1 MGVAVIS
8 AVIST
13 NRSIMKKIALATF
26 IFSTL
31 FLSSCLE
38 EDPGPRQSD
47 SRTYAVTDFD
57 RIAAGDALIITI
69 KQGNNFSIQADGDR
83 RNLDDL
89 MIYKNGTTLV
99 IRYDHY
105 EKRQYSTSMNIT
117 LPTLEGS
124 DFSGAVNANISGFTH
139 VTQFDLS
146 LSGASLAQLD
156 IEASELNFALSG
168 ASQLRLNGKGETL
181 NGTISG
187 ASLLSAFNFPSAQ
200 AKLIVSGASNGK
212 VNVSQQL
219 EVNASGASLVL
230 YRGNPQVEVEVSG
243 ESMVKQE

>member
-1 MGVAVIS
+1 VGVSDISGVIT
-8 AVIST
+8 T
-13 NRSIMKKIALATF
+13 NRPIMKKIALATF
-26 IFSTL
+26 VFCTL
-31 FLSSCLE
+31 LLSSCLE

-47 SRTYAVTDFD
+47 SRTYAITDFD

-89 MIYKNGTTLV
+89 MIYKTGSTLV
-99 IRYDHY
+99 VRYGHY
-105 EKRQYSTSMNIT
+105 EKRQYNTSINIT
-117 LPTLEGS
+117 LPVLFGG
-124 DFSGAVNANISGFTH
+124 DFSSAVNANISGFTY

-156 IEASELNFALSG
+156 IEAAEFNFALSG
-168 ASQLRLNGKGETL
+168 ASQLRLNGKGQII
-181 NGTISG
+181 NGTITG
-187 ASLLSAFNFPSAQ
+187 ASLLSAFYFPSAQ

-243 ESMVKQE
+243 ESVVKQE